1 MKQPAMNGLILG
13 TLLAVTVASI
23 AGDIRLTDV
32 TEQSG
37 ITFQHTDGSSGRH
50 YIVETVTAGLAL
62 FDYDSDGLID
72 IYFLNGAPLKGT
84 KVSTPPRNALYRNL
98 GHWRFQDMT
107 MPSGLGDKGYGLG
120 VVVGDYDNDGD
131 PDVYLNNYGP
141 NVLYRNN
148 GNGTFTDVTK
158 TAGVDAGHRV
168 GAGACFLDIEGDGDL
183 DLYVANYLEFS
194 YDTHETTL
202 YGGYMTYR
210 APVHNRPLPDI
221 LYRNNGN
228 GTFTDISQEAGI
240 GAHAGWGMGIVCA
253 DYDNDGD
260 TDIFIGNDVAENF
273 MFKNN
278 GRGVF
283 NEIGLITGTA
293 YTADGT
299 PSASMGVDCG
309 DYDND
314 GLLDFKVTSYQQELT
329 TLYHNLGDDF
339 FDDVTTK
346 TGAGKGTL
354 PMVTWGVGMV
364 DFDNDSDRDL
374 FIACGHLQDN
384 VDKYDDVTSYLQ
396 RNILLS
402 NTGRGTFTDVSRTSG
417 SGMEVKLSSR
427 GAGFD
432 DLDND
437 GDVDVVVLNSRAGP
451 TLLCNDSPRAGHWLQ
466 VQLQGQKTNRKG
478 VGAHV
483 IVQAGDLKLIDEVH
497 SGRGYQSHY
506 GDRLYFGLGKRRQ
519 IDRIEIS
526 WIGGGRDVF
535 KNIPAN
541 QLITLSE
548 GEPHQSHPTL

>member
-1 MKQPAMNGLILG
+1 
-13 TLLAVTVASI
+13 
-23 AGDIRLTDV
+23 
-32 TEQSG
+32 
-37 ITFQHTDGSSGRH
+37 
-50 YIVETVTAGLAL
+50 
-62 FDYDSDGLID
+62 
-72 IYFLNGAPLKGT
+72 
-84 KVSTPPRNALYRNL
+84 
-98 GHWRFQDMT
+98 
-107 MPSGLGDKGYGLG
+107 
-120 VVVGDYDNDGD
+120 
-131 PDVYLNNYGP
+131 
-141 NVLYRNN
+141 
-148 GNGTFTDVTK
+148 
-158 TAGVDAGHRV
+158 
-168 GAGACFLDIEGDGDL
+168 
-183 DLYVANYLEFS
+183 
-194 YDTHETTL
+194 
-202 YGGYMTYR
+202 
-210 APVHNRPLPDI
+210 
-221 LYRNNGN
+221 
-228 GTFTDISQEAGI
+228 
-240 GAHAGWGMGIVCA
+240 
-253 DYDNDGD
+253 
-260 TDIFIGNDVAENF
+260 

-339 FDDVTTK
+339 FDDVTIK
-346 TGAGKGTL
+346 TGAGKSTL
-354 PMVTWGVGMV
+354 PMVTWGVGIV
-364 DFDNDSDRDL
+364 DFDNDPDRDL

-402 NTGRGTFTDVSRTSG
+402 NTGRGTFTDVSRTGG

-427 GAGFD
+427 GACFD

-451 TLLCNDSPRAGHWLQ
+451 TLLCNDSPRAG
-466 VQLQGQKTNRKG
+466 QLQGQKTNRKG